1 MIWNIAP
8 LDEEVVKMHERTFKT
23 LELWCQWDKCT
34 VRSCLKSTNQMK
46 TVHLISVSNLKIKL
60 TELATVDLARFAY
73 KIND

>member
-1 MIWNIAP
+1 
-8 LDEEVVKMHERTFKT
+8 
-23 LELWCQWDKCT
+23 
-34 VRSCLKSTNQMK
+34 MK